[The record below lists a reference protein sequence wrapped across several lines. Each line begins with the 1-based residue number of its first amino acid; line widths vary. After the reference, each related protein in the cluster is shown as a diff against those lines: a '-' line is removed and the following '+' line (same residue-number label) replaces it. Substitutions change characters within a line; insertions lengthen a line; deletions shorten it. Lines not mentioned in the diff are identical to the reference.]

1 VNVPTVGGLFLAGGL
16 VAAYIAGRATSRREW
31 PDIGDIVL
39 IVATSTALVAGVRLV
54 VVAIIS
60 ASLGPFRPEDRLFI
74 PVAGLALI
82 LVSGK
87 EIVEVIADRA
97 VNRGP

>member
-1 VNVPTVGGLFLAGGL
+1 VNVDIVGGLFLAGGL
-16 VAAYIAGRATSRREW
+16 VAAYIAGRAISRREW

-54 VVAIIS
+54 VVAIAS
-60 ASLGPFRPEDRLFI
+60 ASLGPFRTEDRLFI
-74 PVAGLALI
+74 PVAGLALV

-87 EIVEVIADRA
+87 EIVAVIADRA
-97 VNRGP
+97 FNRSP

>member
-1 VNVPTVGGLFLAGGL
+1 VNVHIVGGLLLAGGL
-16 VAAYIAGRATSRREW
+16 VAAYIAGRAISRREW

-39 IVATSTALVAGVRLV
+39 IVATSTALIAGVRLV
-54 VVAIIS
+54 VVAIT
-60 ASLGPFRPEDRLFI
+60 AAALGPFRAEDRLFI

-97 VNRGP
+97 FKRSP